1 MTRTDPPTGPQDQD
15 RDGGP
20 GAFDDLPAGLAGLA
34 ADAPATLLD
43 RIAAR
48 RVHVPGPLTGPD
60 EDDALSDLQVAYTD
74 QGVAFVRAG
83 LDEREF
89 AAAFRERFARPLL
102 PSDRL
107 PAGLLPAL
115 RNGRLGGLRLDL
127 RGLSPF
133 EAAVL
138 RATAT
143 IPRGQTRPYAWV
155 ARQAGNPKAVRAAG
169 SALGRNPVPLLIP
182 CHRVTRSDGTPGQ
195 YVFGA
200 PAKERLLRAEN
211 VDLDGVADLARQGV
225 FFIGSD
231 TTGIVCYP
239 TCVDA
244 RRITPAHRHGFRTV
258 AAAEAAG
265 YRPCEHCRPALPQS
279 A

>member
-1 MTRTDPPTGPQDQD
+1 MTRFDPPT
-15 RDGGP
+15 RDPNPGTGEGGFGHDP
-20 GAFDDLPAGLAGLA
+20 LTAGLA
-34 ADAPATLLD
+34 ALATDAPAALLD

-48 RVHVPGPLTGPD
+48 RVQVPGPLDG
-60 EDDALSDLQVAYTD
+60 LHVAFTD
-74 QGVAFVRAG
+74 HGVAFVRAG
-83 LDEREF
+83 VDEREF
-89 AAAFRERFARPLL
+89 AAEFRARFARPLL
-102 PSDRL
+102 PAGRT

-115 RNGRLGGLRLDL
+115 RSGRLGGLRLDL
-127 RGLSPF
+127 RGLSEF

-155 ARQAGNPKAVRAAG
+155 ARQAGRPKAVRAAG

-182 CHRVTRSDGTPGQ
+182 CHRVTRSDGSPGQ

-200 PAKERLLRAEN
+200 SAKEWLLRAED
-211 VDLDGVADLARQGV
+211 VDLDAVAGFAREGV
-225 FFIGSD
+225 FFLGSD

-239 TCVDA
+239 TCGDA
-244 RRITPAHRHGFRTV
+244 RRITPAHRRGFRTV

-265 YRPCEHCRPALPQS
+265 YRPCLRCRPGLAVP